1 MPTSFNAGSLLEAPV
16 WRTPEKT
23 ALIFEDTRLTFAELD
38 AGARRCAAI
47 LASLGVQA
55 GDRVVLLLP
64 DCPVFVQAILGT
76 MRLGAIAIPVN
87 PGLAETDLRH
97 ILDDSGAVVV
107 ATQSGASTLGF
118 GGKVLPCGPR
128 DFAFPAVVPLAGIH
142 PSNADD
148 LALMLY
154 TSGSTGRPKGV
165 PHRHGDLLVMAR
177 QWAPEIVGDLGAD
190 TILCTSKLSFAYGL
204 LVQLCLGLAA
214 GATVVQHGGAP
225 EPGAVFALLAR
236 HRPTLLFAVPTVYAT
251 LIRAWPA
258 TTGCAATL
266 RLCYSSGENLPISLH
281 RHWQELTGQT
291 IVEGIGSTEALGIYI
306 SNRPGRC
313 HPGTLGE
320 PLPGYEIRLVDPAG
334 QPVASGQ
341 EGRMLLR
348 GPGLAPAYW
357 NRPEATAANM
367 LPEGWFNTGD
377 LCVEEQ
383 GRYRHLG
390 RADDMMKIGGQWLSP
405 IPVEDCLRQH
415 PAVADCAVAGC
426 HVQGLE
432 YPAAFVV
439 TRAGHVGNATLGGE
453 LRRFVHD
460 RLPKYMCPVKM
471 EFLAALPR
479 TTTGKIQRHKLRH

>member
-1 MPTSFNAGSLLEAPV
+1 
-16 WRTPEKT
+16 
-23 ALIFEDTRLTFAELD
+23 
-38 AGARRCAAI
+38 
-47 LASLGVQA
+47 
-55 GDRVVLLLP
+55 
-64 DCPVFVQAILGT
+64 
-76 MRLGAIAIPVN
+76 
-87 PGLAETDLRH
+87 
-97 ILDDSGAVVV
+97 
-107 ATQSGASTLGF
+107 
-118 GGKVLPCGPR
+118 
-128 DFAFPAVVPLAGIH
+128 
-142 PSNADD
+142 
-148 LALMLY
+148 
-154 TSGSTGRPKGV
+154 
-165 PHRHGDLLVMAR
+165 
-177 QWAPEIVGDLGAD
+177 
-190 TILCTSKLSFAYGL
+190 
-204 LVQLCLGLAA
+204 
-214 GATVVQHGGAP
+214 
-225 EPGAVFALLAR
+225 
-236 HRPTLLFAVPTVYAT
+236 
-251 LIRAWPA
+251 
-258 TTGCAATL
+258 
-266 RLCYSSGENLPISLH
+266 
-281 RHWQELTGQT
+281 
-291 IVEGIGSTEALGIYI
+291 
-306 SNRPGRC
+306 
-313 HPGTLGE
+313 
-320 PLPGYEIRLVDPAG
+320 
-334 QPVASGQ
+334 
-341 EGRMLLR
+341 MLLR